1 MRRHFIIKEWRQ
13 PFFGT
18 NPGSYRPPFR
28 IRTGVLFPDFL
39 AWQMAVHASMTAACR
54 AYRTKKHR
62 LLLINKGRCS
72 HRGTTLFQ
80 GILCPALIFCAIVC
94 CTDIRLT
101 AYGRHAFRRKAPIL
115 KVPEGSC
122 GMLSAGGAPSLTHYI
137 FCTHV
142 CSQPESVLV
151 LHSSGVLS
159 SCRFSWFS
167 FMNDTSLYDW

>member
-1 MRRHFIIKEWRQ
+1 MART
-13 PFFGT
+13 PV
-18 NPGSYRPPFR
+18 
-28 IRTGVLFPDFL
+28 RTGLLSGSGQVCFFL
-39 AWQMAVHASMTAACR
+39 ISFFQKQKNTVSCLSTRDDVHIAVPPYFRASCALHSFFVQSSAAR
-54 AYRTKKHR
+54 ASGLPH
-62 LLLINKGRCS
+62 
-72 HRGTTLFQ
+72 
-80 GILCPALIFCAIVC
+80 
-94 CTDIRLT
+94 
-101 AYGRHAFRRKAPIL
+101 GRHAFRRKAPIL

>member
-1 MRRHFIIKEWRQ
+1 MRPAHGI
-13 PFFGT
+13 
-18 NPGSYRPPFR
+18 N
-28 IRTGVLFPDFL
+28 
-39 AWQMAVHASMTAACR
+39 AA
-54 AYRTKKHR
+54 
-62 LLLINKGRCS
+62 RC
-72 HRGTTLFQ
+72 T
-80 GILCPALIFCAIVC
+80 CPANGRSCKHDGRLPGLSHKKTPSPAYQQGTMFTSRYHPISGHPVPCTHFCANVC